1 MNIYY
6 FPFLSMQEELVTAL
20 AQGRHV
26 RVERIISTGQTS
38 DWYDQ
43 DEAELVILIEGQATI
58 EYEGGRTT
66 TLSKGDILLI
76 LPHEKHRVSYTSSE
90 PACIWICVFFSE

>member
-43 DEAELVILIEGQATI
+43 DEAELVILIEGKAII
-58 EYEGGRTT
+58 EYEGGRTRA
-66 TLSKGDILLI
+66 LSRGDILLI
-76 LPHEKHRVSYTSSE
+76 LPHEKHRVNYTSSE